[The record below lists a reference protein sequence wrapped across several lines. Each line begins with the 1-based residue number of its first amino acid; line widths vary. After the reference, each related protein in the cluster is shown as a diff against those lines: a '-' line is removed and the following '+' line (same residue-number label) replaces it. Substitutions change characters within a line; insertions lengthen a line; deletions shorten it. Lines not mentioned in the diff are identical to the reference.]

1 MSKKEKIITFTKE
14 QFLRS
19 NKFSNIEK
27 DAIQA
32 LLTDNV
38 EYTFEEVQK
47 ILEDFKS
54 RKVK

>member
-19 NKFSNIEK
+19 NKFSNVEK
-27 DAIQA
+27 DAIRA

-54 RKVK
+54 RKVR

>member
-1 MSKKEKIITFTKE
+1 MSKQEKIITFTKE

-19 NKFSNIEK
+19 NKFSNVEK

-32 LLTDNV
+32 LLTDN
-38 EYTFEEVQK
+38 EGYTFEEVQK

-54 RKVK
+54 RKVR